1 MNVIDDQSKSSA
13 LWNIFLVIA
22 STEPGAFARV
32 ASAFV
37 GGTTLAGV
45 WGKLMFTAADT
56 KDEASALYPIDK

>member
-1 MNVIDDQSKSSA
+1 MNVIDDQSKSAFWSI
-13 LWNIFLVIA
+13 LCVIA
-22 STEPGAFARV
+22 SVEPWLVARV

-37 GGTTLAGV
+37 GGTTFAGV